1 MYLLLFKFNQIIYF
15 SYSSGKLFWLALS
28 RNLARFV
35 FFLLQFAKVVKGGK
49 NVIQFIFSEIK
60 SYLTQLSI
68 LRMFR

>member
-35 FFLLQFAKVVKGGK
+35 FFVTVCQSGEGGK

-60 SYLTQLSI
+60 SYLTQLSM
-68 LRMFR
+68 LRLFR

>member
-35 FFLLQFAKVVKGGK
+35 CFFVTVCQSGEGGK
-49 NVIQFIFSEIK
+49 KRN
-60 SYLTQLSI
+60 SI
-68 LRMFR
+68 YIL